1 MISGL
6 KLSSK
11 LFITV
16 NKRYIWIYLLL
27 LYYSVNRISFL
38 NMKTNYVGSNLTNIV
53 IIMARHHITRLQIQ
67 TKKSTKTKK
76 QPQDSYL
83 VNSKKTSQFN
93 IA

>member
-38 NMKTNYVGSNLTNIV
+38 NTKTNYVGSNLTNIV

-67 TKKSTKTKK
+67 TKKTTKTKK

-93 IA
+93 IV

>member
-53 IIMARHHITRLQIQ
+53 IIMAQHHITRLQIQ
-67 TKKSTKTKK
+67 TKKNTKTKK

-93 IA
+93 IV

>member
-67 TKKSTKTKK
+67 TKKKHK
-76 QPQDSYL
+76 
-83 VNSKKTSQFN
+83 NKKTTAGLLSGK
-93 IA
+93 

>member
-67 TKKSTKTKK
+67 TKKNTKTKK

-93 IA
+93 IV